1 MIISAIYIKINIP
14 YFYFTIEWCGKL
26 IDIDSDKTILEEYIK
41 YKRNLHCFYN
51 SKNSDV
57 FNVFIYNLHIYKG
70 VVL

>member
-1 MIISAIYIKINIP
+1 MV
-14 YFYFTIEWCGKL
+14 WQ
-26 IDIDSDKTILEEYIK
+26 IDIDGDKTILKEYIK

-70 VVL
+70 VVLWKGG

>member
-1 MIISAIYIKINIP
+1 MV
-14 YFYFTIEWCGKL
+14 WQ
-26 IDIDSDKTILEEYIK
+26 IDIDGYKTISKEYIK
-41 YKRNLHCFYN
+41 YKRILHCFYN